1 MKAIVLRG
9 IGDYIY
15 TDVEKPACPADGL
28 LIRVKACGLCGS
40 DLRTLS
46 SGHRHVTYPWTI
58 GHEVC
63 GIVEE
68 TGASYKGPYQKDD
81 VLTVAP
87 NVYCGVCEYC
97 RAGRFDMC
105 MNLRELAQQWPG
117 GFAEYMA
124 IPAEALQ
131 HGCIV
136 KISADDDMAAAAIA
150 EPPSS
155 CINAQEK
162 LNIGLRDTVLV
173 IGSGPIGC
181 IHVSVAKARGA
192 RKIIVA
198 DISEDRLERCREF
211 GDVITIN
218 SAKEDTVKRA
228 LELTEGKG
236 PDVVITANPVG
247 ETQVQAVEAAKKG
260 GRIAFFGGLPSGK
273 STPLIDTN
281 LIHYK
286 ALTVIGTTNFAPQHH
301 MTSLEM
307 LRDGRIPADKLISH
321 RLPLSQFDEGV
332 QLARSGKAL
341 KVVFM
346 P

>member
-1 MKAIVLRG
+1 MKAIVVRDVN
-9 IGDYIY
+9 DYIY
-15 TDVEKPACPADGL
+15 TDVEKPACPVGGL
-28 LIRVKACGLCGS
+28 LIGVKACGLCGS

-46 SGHRHVTYPWTI
+46 SGHRNITFPWTI

-68 TGASYKGPYQKDD
+68 TGADYKGTYNEGD
-81 VLTVAP
+81 VLAVAP
-87 NVYCGVCEYC
+87 NVYCGECEYC
-97 RAGRFDMC
+97 RAGRFDLC
-105 MNLRELAQQWPG
+105 MNLRELAQHWPG

-131 HGCIV
+131 HGCIA
-136 KISADDDMAAAAIA
+136 KISADDDMAAAAIS

-162 LNIGLRDTVLV
+162 LGIGLRDTVLI
-173 IGSGPIGC
+173 IGSGPVGC
-181 IHVSVAKARGA
+181 IHVSVARAHGA
-192 RKIIVA
+192 YRIIIA
-198 DISEDRLERCREF
+198 DISEDRLERCKQF
-211 GDVITIN
+211 GDVLTIN

-228 LELTEGKG
+228 RELTDGAG

-247 ETQVQAVEAAKKG
+247 VTQVQAVEAAKKG

-286 ALTVIGTTNFAPQHH
+286 GLTVIGTTNFAPQHH
-301 MTSLEM
+301 MISLEM
-307 LRDGRIPADKLISH
+307 LRDGRIRADKLISH
-321 RLPLSQFDEGV
+321 RLPLLQFDEGV

-341 KVVFM
+341 KVVFL